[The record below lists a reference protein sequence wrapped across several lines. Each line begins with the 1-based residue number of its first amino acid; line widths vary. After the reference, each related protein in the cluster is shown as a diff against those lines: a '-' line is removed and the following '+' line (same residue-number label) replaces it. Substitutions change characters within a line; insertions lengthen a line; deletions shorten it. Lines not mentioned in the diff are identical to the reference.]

1 LTASC
6 KPAGIRSAGSRSV
19 ELQRDWAS
27 QDTVAAVI
35 EIALTDRLLKE
46 Q

>member
-1 LTASC
+1 V
-6 KPAGIRSAGSRSV
+6 PPSATHAV
-19 ELQRDWAS
+19 ELQRDWTR

-46 Q
+46 E